1 MSDGDRVCSRPGK
14 ASFTNAAGRHGP
26 ALLSARRLRA
36 RRAQPRDDA
45 AARRL
50 GRHGPERQ
58 RHAARPSGRRER
70 VLPRPRRPPG
80 RHDARAHARPTRWR
94 RTRRCTRP
102 TRTGRA
108 PPTAIFATLDDEDAE
123 HQVAAWAR
131 ALQSVDAAN
140 ADVLHL
146 HHLTPLYE
154 AAARVAP
161 RGPDRRPPA
170 RHRAAD
176 ARGDRARPEPLAVRP
191 GLGRADARLGGPLRA
206 DHRAVRDPG
215 RARRAAA
222 ADRARALRA
231 DPERLR
237 PRQLHARATS
247 STARCGSGMLVER
260 AARLGARRRAGLRSL
275 LRRRDR
281 RGVLG
286 RHAARR
292 PCCSTSAASPRSS
305 GSRC

>member
-1 MSDGDRVCSRPGK
+1 MTR
-14 ASFTNAAGRHGP
+14 
-26 ALLSARRLRA
+26 RA
-36 RRAQPRDDA
+36 RP
-45 AARRL
+45 
-50 GRHGPERQ
+50 
-58 RHAARPSGRRER
+58 
-70 VLPRPRRPPG
+70 
-80 RHDARAHARPTRWR
+80 RPTRWR

-108 PPTAIFATLDDEDAE
+108 RRTGSSRALDDEDAE

-146 HHLTPLYE
+146 HHLTPIYE
-154 AAARVAP
+154 AARARRAG
-161 RGPDRRPPA
+161 GPDRRPPA

-191 GLGRADARLGGPLRA
+191 GVGRAHARLGGPLRA
-206 DHRAVRDPG
+206 HHRAVRDPG

-237 PRQLHARATS
+237 PRQLHPAPHRAPRALAADAR
-247 STARCGSGMLVER
+247 RG

-286 RHAARR
+286 RHRARR
-292 PCCSTSAASPRSS
+292 RCCSTSAASPRSS
-305 GSRC
+305 ASRC